1 MGGMLLARRLRRKF
15 ISNVHEKSC
24 NQNQRNCNLSD
35 SICSPKVVHFS
46 NSFSNQ
52 TVNSKNIVPNMIFI
66 VNIAKSKI
74 SFGKLIFGPINGTAY
89 SAAEKLIDNPESA
102 FNQGLAKRS
111 RIRFTVTGQNM
122 HVNFS
127 IG

>member
-46 NSFSNQ
+46 NSFSMRV
-52 TVNSKNIVPNMIFI
+52 VNIKKTIPITSESVNPINSLVDLGNDIPGPIKGIARNAAEIFI
-66 VNIAKSKI
+66 NRPDKDFS
-74 SFGKLIFGPINGTAY
+74 NG
-89 SAAEKLIDNPESA
+89 
-102 FNQGLAKRS
+102 R
-111 RIRFTVTGQNM
+111 
-122 HVNFS
+122 
-127 IG
+127 